1 MSDPLIN
8 DENSLIDEN
17 LLESRDPIDEDL
29 EVDGDEGEESPSE
42 SIMMDE
48 GGMNMDDKLD
58 EDFME
63 GGDESFTL
71 DSL

>member
-1 MSDPLIN
+1 
-8 DENSLIDEN
+8 
-17 LLESRDPIDEDL
+17 
-29 EVDGDEGEESPSE
+29 
-42 SIMMDE
+42 MMDE